1 MYKKIF
7 NALSLLN
14 LMFQGLYTLVLPIG
28 IGAGIAYLLTEFCGA
43 PSFIWAIL
51 LTLGTLSGLFSM
63 VKYII
68 SCSKGLERTERQI
81 KESLAAKEE
90 KERRQA
96 SLRDAAR
103 NTEDLNDRK

>member
-1 MYKKIF
+1 
-7 NALSLLN
+7 
-14 LMFQGLYTLVLPIG
+14 
-28 IGAGIAYLLTEFCGA
+28 
-43 PSFIWAIL
+43 
-51 LTLGTLSGLFSM
+51 M

-68 SCSKGLERTERQI
+68 SCAKGLERTERQI

-103 NTEDLNDRK
+103 NTEDLND